1 MKEPKCS
8 QSLRAGSRVRVVFL
22 RHGQEVGVNLT
33 RMPGFKIGGVQ
44 SSPPVLA
51 AKVDLMAGRA
61 AGKKSEHTRYAHSR
75 DSTEQAF
82 NNTVGLCTLD
92 RGGDR
97 VAGADLRGDTERS
110 GC

>member
-1 MKEPKCS
+1 MKEAKCS

-51 AKVDLMAGRA
+51 AKVDLIAGRA
-61 AGKKSEHTRYAHSR
+61 A
-75 DSTEQAF
+75 QA
-82 NNTVGLCTLD
+82 VV
-92 RGGDR
+92 
-97 VAGADLRGDTERS
+97 VARIS
-110 GC
+110 GRQHGHYLA